1 MLTIQATFEHLNI
14 NVSPGECGWLKL
26 HGASRSGADARPLFE
41 RKLQRGEPEQHICS
55 PDSTKQ
61 ASWAEKER
69 ASTNFPRWTYA
80 ASKGA
85 INILTK
91 NMALDLAKYRIRVN
105 SVSPGWIW
113 SPEVAKVI
121 FKSIHRSNHSDHS
134 LVSWGGQGNFQNHSD
149 HSMWA
154 HSKQMIQKLLL
165 SNNPCFNTKAAA
177 NGGRDHWEP
186 TWGKFHISCRFLQ
199 HIIDSYL
206 WQYLDP
212 VLKTCLCDG
221 FNDNVL

>member
-1 MLTIQATFEHLNI
+1 MKVPYMRLWKCFYHHPSQFWQWTMSWQSALLSSNVFRKCF

-41 RKLQRGEPEQHICS
+41 RELQRGESEQHICS

-61 ASWAEKER
+61 ASWAEKEC

-121 FKSIHRSNHSDHS
+121 FKSIHKSNHSDHS
-134 LVSWGGQGNFQNHSD
+134 RQ
-149 HSMWA
+149 
-154 HSKQMIQKLLL
+154 
-165 SNNPCFNTKAAA
+165 
-177 NGGRDHWEP
+177 
-186 TWGKFHISCRFLQ
+186 
-199 HIIDSYL
+199 
-206 WQYLDP
+206 
-212 VLKTCLCDG
+212 
-221 FNDNVL
+221 

>member
-1 MLTIQATFEHLNI
+1 MFLPSSKSILTLSVGFIVRQCFRKCF

-41 RKLQRGEPEQHICS
+41 RELQRGESEQHICS

-113 SPEVAKVI
+113 SPEVAKVKASTDQTTLTTLVNVSA
-121 FKSIHRSNHSDHS
+121 FKRHE
-134 LVSWGGQGNFQNHSD
+134 
-149 HSMWA
+149 
-154 HSKQMIQKLLL
+154 QMIQNLLL

-206 WQYLDP
+206 WHNTTPRSNQ
-212 VLKTCLCDG
+212 C
-221 FNDNVL
+221 F

>member
-1 MLTIQATFEHLNI
+1 MLTMKATFEHLNMCY
-14 NVSPGECGWLKL
+14 VSPGECSWLKL

-41 RKLQRGEPEQHICS
+41 RELQRGESEQHICS

-121 FKSIHRSNHSDHS
+121 FKSILRSNYSDHS
-134 LVSWGGQGNFQNHSD
+134 LVSWGGQGEFFKTIYRSNHSD
-149 HSMWA
+149 HSC
-154 HSKQMIQKLLL
+154 QCERIQ
-165 SNNPCFNTKAAA
+165 N
-177 NGGRDHWEP
+177 RW
-186 TWGKFHISCRFLQ
+186 
-199 HIIDSYL
+199 Y
-206 WQYLDP
+206 
-212 VLKTCLCDG
+212 KTCCSQIIPVSTPRQLQMGVAIIGNPLGANSTSAAG
-221 FNDNVL
+221 FCNTSLTVIYDNILILF

>member
-1 MLTIQATFEHLNI
+1 MFLPSSKSILTLSVGFIVRQCFRKCF
-14 NVSPGECGWLKL
+14 NVSPGECSWLKL

-41 RKLQRGEPEQHICS
+41 RELQRGESEQHICS

-61 ASWAEKER
+61 ASWAERER

-121 FKSIHRSNHSDHS
+121 FKTIHKSNHSDHS
-134 LVSWGGQGNFQNHSD
+134 KKLKLNLRSQIIHVWTPRQLQMGVAIIGNPHGANSTSAAGF
-149 HSMWA
+149 
-154 HSKQMIQKLLL
+154 
-165 SNNPCFNTKAAA
+165 CNTSL
-177 NGGRDHWEP
+177 
-186 TWGKFHISCRFLQ
+186 TVI
-199 HIIDSYL
+199 Y
-206 WQYLDP
+206 
-212 VLKTCLCDG
+212 
-221 FNDNVL
+221 DNVLILL